1 MCTYKLR
8 KACEGKAQGPMD
20 RCKKGT
26 QFRLGVKK
34 CLLGTDFYAWT
45 SRIVGVGEEWR
56 EEHWW
61 EQSTSRAFV

>member
-1 MCTYKLR
+1 
-8 KACEGKAQGPMD
+8 MD